1 MKNIHVILFAIL
13 MILVACTKDEAVNPN
28 IPLMGKWGGQGV
40 EILATDT
47 QINFSFDCASGVIEK
62 NVVLVNNQF
71 IERGTYTVFKGNNPI
86 NIEPPQPQNVQY
98 QGNLASDV
106 LTLSIKSDD
115 GKTQI
120 ATYTIS
126 KNVVAKIVKCL

>member
-13 MILVACTKDEAVNPN
+13 MILVACTKDEAINPN

-71 IERGTYTVFKGNNPI
+71 IERGTYTAFKGNNPI